1 MMTTATPTNHPF
13 PPGVPP
19 IAAPQP
25 GFIGRALR
33 AGWVDFRAA
42 PAFGLLTG
50 AGAVAAGWALIGIT
64 LWAGNTF
71 WLVLAVFGFP
81 LVAPLCALGT
91 YEVSRRIGAGE
102 SVGLR
107 DVAARLWAERLR
119 QLPWLSMMIV
129 VALLFWFFLGHMIFA
144 LFLGL
149 RPMVNITSSFEV
161 FLTIDGLT
169 MLALGSVV
177 GAVFALVLYAFCVF
191 GLPLLLAREV
201 DYMTAILTSAGHVRA
216 NPVPMLTWAVVIVAL
231 LFLAILPGL
240 LGLLIV
246 LPWLGHASWHIYA
259 QMADGAR

>member
-1 MMTTATPTNHPF
+1 MTTTSETQNTF

-19 IAAPQP
+19 IGAPLP

-33 AGWVDFRAA
+33 AGWSDFKAA

-50 AGAVAAGWALIGIT
+50 VCAILAGWALGGIT

-71 WLVLAVFGFP
+71 WLILAVFGFP
-81 LVAPLCALGT
+81 LVAPLFALGT

-102 SVGLR
+102 SVKLG

-129 VALLFWFFLGHMIFA
+129 IALLFWFFLGHMIFA

-149 RPMVNITSSFEV
+149 RPMVNITSSYDV
-161 FLTIDGLT
+161 FVTGDGLM
-169 MLALGSVV
+169 MLGLGSVV
-177 GAVFALVLYAFCVF
+177 GALFAMVLYAFCVL

-201 DYMTAILTSAGHVRA
+201 DYMTAILTSAGHVRKYS
-216 NPVPMLTWAVVIVAL
+216 VEMFSWALVIVGL

>member
-1 MMTTATPTNHPF
+1 MTPVSETLHRF

-19 IAAPQP
+19 MSAPLP

-33 AGWVDFRAA
+33 AGWADFRAA

-50 AGAVAAGWALIGIT
+50 AAAVAAGWALVGIT
-64 LWAGNTF
+64 LWAENTF

-81 LVAPLCALGT
+81 LIAPLCALGT

-102 SVGLR
+102 SVALR
-107 DVAARLWAERLR
+107 AVAARLWAERLR

-161 FLTIDGLT
+161 FLTVDGLT
-169 MLALGSVV
+169 MLALGSLV
-177 GAVFALVLYAFCVF
+177 GAVFALVLYAFCVL

-201 DYMTAILTSAGHVRA
+201 DYMTAILTSAAHVRA
-216 NPVPMLTWAVVIVAL
+216 YPLPMLGWAVVIVGL
-231 LFLAILPGL
+231 MVLAIVPGL

-259 QMADGAR
+259 EMADAVH

>member
-1 MMTTATPTNHPF
+1 MTPVPETVYRY
-13 PPGVPP
+13 PPGVPS
-19 IAAPQP
+19 IGAPLP
-25 GFIGRALR
+25 GFVGRALR
-33 AGWVDFRAA
+33 AGWADFWAA

-50 AGAVAAGWALIGIT
+50 AAAVAAGWALVGIT

-81 LVAPLCALGT
+81 LIAPLCALGT

-102 SVGLR
+102 SVALR
-107 DVAARLWAERLR
+107 AVAARLWAERLR

-161 FLTIDGLT
+161 FLTVDGLT
-169 MLALGSVV
+169 MLALGSLV
-177 GAVFALVLYAFCVF
+177 GAVFALVLYAFCVL

-201 DYMTAILTSAGHVRA
+201 DYVTAILTSAAHVRA
-216 NPVPMLTWAVVIVAL
+216 YPLAMLGWAVVIVGL
-231 LFLAILPGL
+231 MVLAIVPGL

>member
-1 MMTTATPTNHPF
+1 MTTTADRLHAL
-13 PPGVPP
+13 PPGVPHIGP
-19 IAAPQP
+19 PLP
-25 GFIGRALR
+25 GFIGRALK
-33 AGWVDFRAA
+33 AGWTDFKTA
-42 PAFGLLTG
+42 PAFGLITG
-50 AGAVAAGWALIGIT
+50 AAAVLAGWALAGIT
-64 LWAGNTF
+64 VWAGNTF
-71 WLVLAVFGFP
+71 WLILAVLGFP

-102 SVGLR
+102 SVSLS

-129 VALLFWFFLGHMIFA
+129 IALLFWFFLGHMIFA

-149 RPMVNITSSFEV
+149 RPMVNITSSFDV
-161 FLTIDGLT
+161 FLTGSGLM
-169 MLALGSVV
+169 MLALGTVV
-177 GAVFALVLYAFCVF
+177 GAIFATVLYAFCVL

-201 DYMTAILTSAGHVRA
+201 DYMTAILTSAGHVRRYPA
-216 NPVPMLTWAVVIVAL
+216 QMLGWAIVIVIL

>member
-1 MMTTATPTNHPF
+1 MTVTEDIQHSL
-13 PPGVPP
+13 PPGVPH
-19 IAAPQP
+19 IGAPLP
-25 GFIGRALR
+25 GFMGRALQ
-33 AGWVDFRAA
+33 AGWSDFKTA
-42 PAFGLLTG
+42 PAFGLITG
-50 AGAVAAGWALIGIT
+50 AAAVATGWALAGIT
-64 LWAGNTF
+64 FWAGNTF
-71 WLVLAVFGFP
+71 WLILAVFGFP
-81 LVAPLCALGT
+81 LIAPLCALGT

-102 SVGLR
+102 SVKLGE
-107 DVAARLWAERLR
+107 VAARLWAERLR

-149 RPMVNITSSFEV
+149 RPMVNVTSSFDV
-161 FLTIDGLT
+161 FLTANGLM
-169 MLALGSVV
+169 MLGLGTVV
-177 GAVFALVLYAFCVF
+177 GAVFAMVLYSFCVL

-201 DYMTAILTSAGHVRA
+201 DYMTAILTSAGHVQKY
-216 NPVPMLTWAVVIVAL
+216 PVQMLSWAVVIVVL

>member
-1 MMTTATPTNHPF
+1 MTTIEHIEHAF

-19 IAAPQP
+19 IGAPLP

-33 AGWVDFRAA
+33 AGWSDFMAA
-42 PAFGLLTG
+42 PAFGLIAG
-50 AGAVAAGWALIGIT
+50 VGAVLAGWALAGIT
-64 LWAGNTF
+64 VWAGNTF
-71 WLVLAVFGFP
+71 WLILAVFGFP
-81 LVAPLCALGT
+81 LIAPLCALGT

-102 SVGLR
+102 SVKLG

-149 RPMVNITSSFEV
+149 RPMVNITSSYDV
-161 FLTIDGLT
+161 FLTGNGLM
-169 MLALGSVV
+169 MLGLGSVV
-177 GAVFALVLYAFCVF
+177 GAVFAMVLYAFCVL

-201 DYMTAILTSAGHVRA
+201 DYMTAILTSAGHVRKY
-216 NPVPMLTWAVVIVAL
+216 PVQMLSWAVVIVVL

-246 LPWLGHASWHIYA
+246 LPLLGHASWHIYA